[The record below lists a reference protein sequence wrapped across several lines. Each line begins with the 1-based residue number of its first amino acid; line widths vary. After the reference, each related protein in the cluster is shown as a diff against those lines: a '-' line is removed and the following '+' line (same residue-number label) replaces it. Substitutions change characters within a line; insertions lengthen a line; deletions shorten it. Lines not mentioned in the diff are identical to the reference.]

1 MIIHRTHS
9 RILLALFGAF
19 LLVVGGSAIAQ
30 QQRGGAAGTA
40 ERPDFAAV
48 IDARARETSP
58 GTWSFD
64 VTVVHNDEG
73 WDHYADA
80 WEVRDAETDELYGSR
95 ELLHPHV
102 TEMPFTRSLGGVAI
116 PADVPAVRIRARCN
130 VHGFGGEELVL
141 ELPR

>member
-1 MIIHRTHS
+1 MKTRTLAALLGVL
-9 RILLALFGAF
+9 LLAA
-19 LLVVGGSAIAQ
+19 GGTASA
-30 QQRGGAAGTA
+30 QQRGDGADAS

-48 IDARARETSP
+48 IDVRARETSP
-58 GTWSFD
+58 GMWSFD
-64 VTVVHNDEG
+64 VTVLHNDEG

-80 WEVRDAETDELYGSR
+80 WEVRDAETDELYGTR

-116 PADVPAVRIRARCN
+116 PADVAAVRIRARCN
-130 VHGFGGEELVL
+130 VHGFGAEELVL